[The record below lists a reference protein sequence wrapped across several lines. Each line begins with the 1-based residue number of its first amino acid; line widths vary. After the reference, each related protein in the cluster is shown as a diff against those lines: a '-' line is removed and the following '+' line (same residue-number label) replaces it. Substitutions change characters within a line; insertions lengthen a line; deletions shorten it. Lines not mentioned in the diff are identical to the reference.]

1 MRELLI
7 MTGISTVQRLTVE
20 ELHAAAADDLMVI
33 SETRGGAIA
42 AWGLDGGA
50 EGTARGFAFAAED
63 DYSGSAC
70 WLSVVGSVETA
81 SALVDAALADLG
93 DRITGLTVP
102 RGVPLATWNA
112 APPPGARDDS
122 EWDMM
127 ACHAA
132 PPVQAAEARL
142 FVMDDPAL
150 IPEVQGFLDRV
161 NPHHSVRADYEL
173 VDLWVGARDEASGA
187 LVAVGALTQR
197 ISGVAYLASIATDP
211 AARGQGLGSAV
222 TAALTRAVFERG
234 ERLCTLAHYH
244 PNDSAQR
251 VYLRLGYHTTHQFA
265 SGRIRRRPD
274 GRDGIRSPC
283 QVR

>member
-1 MRELLI
+1 MRESLI
-7 MTGISTVQRLTVE
+7 MTGITTVQRLTVE
-20 ELHAAAADDLMVI
+20 ELHAAAAGDVMVI

-42 AWGLDGGA
+42 AWGAGGA
-50 EGTARGFAFAAED
+50 WDAARGFAFAAED

-81 SALVDAALADLG
+81 AALVDAALADLG
-93 DRITGLTVP
+93 DRIAGLTVP

-112 APPPGARDDS
+112 APPPGAHDDS

-142 FVMDDPAL
+142 FVLADPAL

-173 VDLWVGARDEASGA
+173 VDLWIGARDEVSGA

-234 ERLCTLAHYH
+234 EQLCTLAHYH
-244 PNDSAQR
+244 PNDSARR
-251 VYLRLGYHTTHQFA
+251 VYLRLGYRTTHQFA
-265 SGRIRRRPD
+265 SGRIRRSPEV
-274 GRDGIRSPC
+274 RDEIRSSC
-283 QVR
+283 RA

>member
-1 MRELLI
+1 MREFPI

-20 ELHAAAADDLMVI
+20 ELHAAAADDVMVA

-42 AWGLDGGA
+42 AWGAGGA
-50 EGTARGFAFAAED
+50 GGAARGFAFAAAD
-63 DYSGSAC
+63 DFSGSAC

-93 DRITGLTVP
+93 DRVAGLTVP
-102 RGVPLATWNA
+102 RGVPLATWDA
-112 APPPGARDDS
+112 APPPGAHDDS
-122 EWDMM
+122 DWDMM

-142 FVMDDPAL
+142 FVLDDPAL

-173 VDLWVGARDEASGA
+173 VDLWVGARDEASGV
-187 LVAVGALTQR
+187 LVAIGALTQR

-222 TAALTRAVFERG
+222 TAALTQEAFERG
-234 ERLCTLAHYH
+234 DQLCTLAHYH
-244 PNDSAQR
+244 PNDSAR
-251 VYLRLGYHTTHQFA
+251 RIYLRLGYRTTHQFA
-265 SGRIRRRPD
+265 SGRIRRQPD
-274 GRDGIRSPC
+274 SRDGIRSPC
-283 QVR
+283 QAR

>member
-1 MRELLI
+1 MRG
-7 MTGISTVQRLTVE
+7 TSTVRRLTVE
-20 ELHAAAADDLMVI
+20 QLHAAAPDDVMVI

-42 AWGLDGGA
+42 AWGAGG
-50 EGTARGFAFAAED
+50 GFAFAAED

-70 WLSVVGSVETA
+70 WLSVVGPAEA
-81 SALVDAALADLG
+81 APALVDAALADLG
-93 DRITGLTVP
+93 DRVAGLTVP
-102 RGVPLATWNA
+102 RGVPLAAWNA
-112 APPPGARDDS
+112 APPPGAHDDS
-122 EWDMM
+122 DWDMM

-142 FVMDDPAL
+142 FAMEDPAL
-150 IPEVQGFLDRV
+150 IPEVQDFLDRV
-161 NPHHSVRADYEL
+161 NPHHSVRADYKL

-234 ERLCTLAHYH
+234 EGLCTLAHYH
-244 PNDSAQR
+244 PNEPARR
-251 VYLRLGYHTTHQFA
+251 VYLKLGYQTTHRFS
-265 SGRIRRRPD
+265 SGAIRR
-274 GRDGIRSPC
+274 
-283 QVR
+283 